1 MRIISG
7 QFRGRKL
14 KTLEGMNTR
23 PTADRVKESLFN
35 ILNTKVYDAN
45 VLDLFAGSGALGLE
59 ALSRGA
65 ASCVFVDS
73 SKEAI
78 DIVKENVDL
87 CKVQENSKIINKDYL
102 EVLKN
107 INNKFDIIFVDP
119 PYSKGIEIVVLE
131 NVKDILTED
140 GMVIIETDHTDIP
153 PEEING
159 LIKYDSR
166 KYGRTIISF
175 YEHNK
180 KKVL

>member
-35 ILNTKVYDAN
+35 ILNTKVYDAK
-45 VLDLFAGSGALGLE
+45 VLDLFAGSGSLGLE

-65 ASCVFVDS
+65 EYCVFVDS

-78 DIVKENVDL
+78 NIVKENVTL

-102 EVLKN
+102 EVIKT

-140 GMVIIETDHTDIP
+140 GIIIIETDQTDIP

-159 LIKYDSR
+159 LVKYDAR

-175 YEHNK
+175 YEHK
-180 KKVL
+180 